1 MDGRADGNHAQR
13 EHIARPDGLR
23 TEDTEING
31 IVAVLLLLV
40 LHHMAVALHGI
51 ACHESIRSKNVTQ
64 TLCLAV
70 LNQRNVG
77 AASGVILDTH
87 DLLLTRLPAVKVDEA
102 QAASVATTAAT
113 DRNVAVVVPTARF
126 ALSHRELTH
135 RLAAVQVWIQ
145 RVPQPPN
152 RGRDRLEHL
161 ELLVRSDV
169 RRDFVFLNA
178 QSSSNGIFLAVLAHA
193 QLLLLLEPTTLAARP
208 HAAHIFRRRRHRDGC
223 AIGMHGHRRTGPEA
237 LERLD
242 GWCGTSRRDRCMLPH
257 AAVHAHTHR
266 HRHAPCQRRHAGRSD
281 RRLAGRHRRLLFS

>member
-23 TEDTEING
+23 TEDTEIDG

-113 DRNVAVVVPTARF
+113 DRNVAVVVPSARF

-208 HAAHIFRRRRHRDGC
+208 HAAHIFRSATGVPSACTATDAPDPSRSSGWTAGAARAVEIAACCHMPRCMHTRTGIDMPRANDDMLDA
-223 AIGMHGHRRTGPEA
+223 AIGAWQEA
-237 LERLD
+237 
-242 GWCGTSRRDRCMLPH
+242 
-257 AAVHAHTHR
+257 AAV
-266 HRHAPCQRRHAGRSD
+266 
-281 RRLAGRHRRLLFS
+281 FSSHDIT